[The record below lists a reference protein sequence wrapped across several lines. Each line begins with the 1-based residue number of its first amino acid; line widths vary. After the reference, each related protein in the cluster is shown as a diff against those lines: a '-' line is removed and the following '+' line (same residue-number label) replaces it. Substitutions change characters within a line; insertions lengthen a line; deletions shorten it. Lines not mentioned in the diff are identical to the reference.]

1 MNWTARLKDIRT
13 FNLWRA
19 AHPDE
24 PVDLTGL
31 DLRGLDLSEGMLAG
45 AVLDDA
51 NLQDVALRD
60 AVLSGASLE
69 RVSLE
74 RADLRGAKFGPT
86 ELFKAELSD
95 NALGNALS
103 RAATLTGASLEGCRA
118 NYTHF
123 KECDL
128 EEVNLVDCDLRDAYL
143 SGTDFAD
150 MLPHP
155 LPPASGDLPGL
166 LARLT
171 AQPLPVQHDMML
183 AAILISQGGPSGDT
197 TTYLLNVLAE
207 AMEFG
212 RAQIDDIL
220 ANASEQ
226 VQDTEVTP
234 PDSHWLRRSFFSLMC
249 TLVAAA
255 PQISGVHIQTLG
267 FLGNQWGFTHAAIK
281 RIVGENL
288 DINLELA
295 E

>member
-1 MNWTARLKDIRT
+1 MTWTERLRDIRA

-45 AVLDDA
+45 VVLDDA

-60 AVLSGASLE
+60 AVLSGSSLA

-95 NALGNALS
+95 NALGSALS
-103 RAATLTGASLEGCRA
+103 RPAMLSGASLEGCRA
-118 NYTHF
+118 NYTNF

-143 SGTDFAD
+143 SHTVFAD
-150 MLPHP
+150 ELPHP

-166 LARLT
+166 LARLEDEPP
-171 AQPLPVQHDMML
+171 QVKRDMML
-183 AAILISQGGPSGDT
+183 TAILISQGGPSGDDT
-197 TTYLLNVLAE
+197 MYLLNILAE
-207 AMEFG
+207 AMGFG
-212 RAQIDDIL
+212 RTQVDDIL
-220 ANASEQ
+220 AYASEQ

-234 PDSHWLRRSFFSLMC
+234 PESHWLRRSFFSLMC

-255 PQISGVHIQTLG
+255 PQISGVHIQTLA
-267 FLGNQWGFTHAAIK
+267 FLGKQWGYTNAAIM
-281 RIVGENL
+281 RVVGENL
-288 DINLELA
+288 DIHIELA